1 MQKIFENKFISQE
14 KVLNEKII
22 PCIENFH
29 TKYLSSIQEL
39 TTKIIES
46 AKNYKTKNPFEK
58 LIHEYDLSSKEGVVL
73 MCLAEALLR
82 IPDNQTIDDLIE
94 DKIPSGKWKDHISNQ
109 KDLFVNI
116 SSIAF
121 MFSGKIV
128 ERTEEHHSIFHNLL
142 KQMSEPVLRSAIK
155 QGINILAKQFVFDQN
170 IQQANHKAEKWP
182 DKRFSF
188 SFDMLGE
195 AALTFVDADRYY
207 QSYKKAILTTS
218 QNNSKGNSVSIKISA
233 LYPRYERN
241 KLEDCIKELLPKII
255 SLVELAQER
264 NVDICF
270 DAEEADRLNLS
281 LILMEMLFE
290 QKILNANYKGFGLAV
305 QAYQKR
311 AGSVIEFLNQTT
323 LKYQRFINVR
333 LVKGAYWDT
342 EIKLA
347 QESGS
352 EDYPVFTKKFLT
364 DLNYLYCAHLLKQS
378 DYIFPQFAT
387 HNAFSIA
394 YIYKLF
400 MDKPYEFQKLH
411 GMGDEIYSYFEK
423 QENFRCRVYAPVGGY
438 NDLLPYLVRR
448 LLENG
453 ANTSFVHQLKKGGK
467 TIGELIQSPFDKISH
482 INKVEIPKP
491 IDIFQP
497 DRLNSKG
504 IDLTEEKAIHQ
515 YSQEIKNYKNKA
527 CSIIDGVEC
536 PTLNKVLPIYKPY
549 SNKELIGEVSFAN
562 EATVHQALKSLIAFS
577 SVWKNTVV
585 EKRVSIIE
593 QFADQLEL
601 NTHEL
606 AYLCAIEAGK
616 TIKDGI
622 ADVREAVDFCRYYS
636 SMARDLF
643 KIKTLPGPTGETNEL
658 HLKGKGLSLV
668 ISPWNFPVA
677 IFVGQLVANLVCG
690 NVTIAKPAEQT
701 SLISFRVFQL
711 LLDSGLPPQ
720 AASLI
725 LGKGEEVCP
734 PILQNSL
741 LENVV
746 FTGSLET
753 AKIIQNQ
760 LQQQRKIVSLIAE
773 TGGLNCLISDSS
785 ALTEHVVRDV
795 INSSFNSAGQ
805 RCSACRILC
814 IEKNVYAK
822 TVQMLK
828 GAMNCLTIGDPT
840 KLSTD
845 LSSVINEEAYDRINN
860 HIVKFQKIFQ
870 PSSSLPDGG
879 YFIKPT
885 LIEIESINE
894 VQEEI
899 FGPVLHVVSYN
910 SNEIKKLCEEI
921 NNLGFG
927 LTLGIHS
934 RIDHIINYVTKV
946 CNIGNIYVNRNI
958 VGAVVGVQ
966 PFGGQGLSGTGPK
979 AGGPHYLSRLCHE
992 HSISNNTT
1000 AMGGNASLLTSIS
1013 D

>member
-1 MQKIFENKFISQE
+1 MLEVFDNKFTSQE
-14 KVLNEKII
+14 SILNEKII
-22 PCIENFH
+22 PCVETFH
-29 TKYLSSIQEL
+29 NEQLKSIQEL
-39 TTKIIES
+39 TSKIIDS
-46 AKNYKTKNPFEK
+46 AKNFKTKNPFEK

-128 ERTEEHHSIFHNLL
+128 ERSEDHQSIFHNLL

-170 IQQANHKAEKWP
+170 IQQANHRARNFP
-182 DKRFSF
+182 DTRYSF

-195 AALTFVDADRYY
+195 AALTYIDAERYY
-207 QSYKKAILTTS
+207 QSYKEAILATATD
-218 QNNSKGNSVSIKISA
+218 NSKGNSVSIKISA

-241 KLEDCIKELLPKII
+241 KLDACIKELLPKII
-255 SLVELAQER
+255 SLVELAQEHK
-264 NVDICF
+264 VDICL

-281 LILMEMLFE
+281 LILIEKLFE
-290 QKILNANYKGFGLAV
+290 QKILSEEYKGFGLAV

-311 AGSVIEFLNQTT
+311 AGNVIQYLNTIT
-323 LKYQRFINVR
+323 LKYQRQINIR

-347 QESGS
+347 QELGV

-364 DLNYLYCAHLLKQS
+364 DLNYLYCAHLLHQS
-378 DYIFPQFAT
+378 DYIFSQFAT

-394 YIYKLF
+394 YINQLF
-400 MDKPYEFQKLH
+400 SDKPYEFQKLH
-411 GMGDEIYSYFEK
+411 GMGDEIYSYFDK
-423 QENFRCRVYAPVGGY
+423 QPNFRCRVYAPVGGY

-453 ANTSFVHQLKKGGK
+453 ANTSFIHQLKKEGK
-467 TIGELIQSPFDKISH
+467 TKEELIRSPLDKISQ
-482 INKVEIPKP
+482 IKNIEIPKP
-491 IDIFQP
+491 MDIFQP
-497 DRLNSKG
+497 NRLNSKG
-504 IDLTEEKAIHQ
+504 IDLSEEKVIQQ
-515 YSQEIKNYKNKA
+515 YSQENKNYKKKA
-527 CSIIDGVEC
+527 SSIVEGIEH
-536 PTLNKVLPIYKPY
+536 PALNYLPIYKPY
-549 SNKELIGEVSFAN
+549 SDQELIGEVSFADQ
-562 EATVHQALKSLIAFS
+562 ETVSKALKSLTAYS
-577 SVWKNTVV
+577 SVWKSSNV
-585 EKRVSIIE
+585 EKRTKIIE

-601 NTHEL
+601 NIHEL

-636 SMARDLF
+636 FEAREIF
-643 KIKTLPGPTGETNEL
+643 KIKTLPGPTGESNEL
-658 HLKGKGLSLV
+658 HLRGKGLSVV
-668 ISPWNFPVA
+668 ISPWNFPIA

-701 SLISFRVFQL
+701 SLIAFRVFQIL
-711 LLDSGLPPQ
+711 LEAGLPPQ
-720 AASLI
+720 AASLV

-734 PILQNSL
+734 PILQNPL

-753 AKIIQNQ
+753 AKIIQKQ
-760 LQQQRKIVSLIAE
+760 LQGQRKIVNLIAE
-773 TGGLNCLISDSS
+773 TGGLNCLICDSS

-805 RCSACRILC
+805 RCSACRILF
-814 IEKNVYAK
+814 IEKNVYDK
-822 TVQMLK
+822 TIKMLK
-828 GAMNCLTIGDPT
+828 GAMECLTIGDPT
-840 KLSTD
+840 HLSTD
-845 LSSVINEEAYDRINN
+845 LSSVINKEAYDKINT
-860 HIVKFQKIFQ
+860 HILNFKNTFQ
-870 PSSSLPDGG
+870 PSMSLPAEG
-879 YFIKPT
+879 YFVKPT
-885 LIEIESINE
+885 LIEIESLNN
-894 VQEEI
+894 VKEEI
-899 FGPVLHVVSYN
+899 FGPVLHVISYN
-910 SNEIKKLCEEI
+910 SNEIKKLCEDI
-921 NNLGFG
+921 NDLGFG

-934 RIDHIINYVTKV
+934 RIDHIINYVTKK
-946 CNIGNIYVNRNI
+946 CNIGNIYINRNI

-979 AGGPHYLSRLCHE
+979 AGGPHYLNRLCHE